1 MIRLFCMFIYLG
13 DTLPFFGNVSVI
25 VIGRYKSP
33 AGLLYFIRLFLFDF
47 SGIDDAVKSCR

>member
-1 MIRLFCMFIYLG
+1 MIWLQCMFIYIG

-33 AGLLYFIRLFLFDF
+33 AGLLFYPIVF
-47 SGIDDAVKSCR
+47 V